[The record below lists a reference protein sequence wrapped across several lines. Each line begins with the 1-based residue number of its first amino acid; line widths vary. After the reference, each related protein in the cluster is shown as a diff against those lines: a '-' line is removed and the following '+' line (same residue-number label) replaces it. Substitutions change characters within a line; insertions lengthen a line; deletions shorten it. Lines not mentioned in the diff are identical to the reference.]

1 MAKFNVLQD
10 FKRGPLDLYRQQ
22 ASFCWKKLKVFL
34 DTEEVVNYQ
43 NDLYTELLSHLDYLS
58 SDPIH
63 SLSFDEERRLACR
76 QNFIYK
82 SIELLSI
89 PYLIQ
94 NLKFPA
100 AATRIMM
107 QLSPSSTIKFS
118 VTDSLFTNVIRT
130 LGTERHEHFLTEA
143 EEGQII
149 GCYGLTEVAHG
160 SNVKG
165 MQTTATYNKENRS
178 FVVNSTSFEAAKC
191 WVGGLGQ
198 MATHAIVYAQLYTE
212 NTHQGLHCF
221 VVPVRDPKTLLP
233 YPGVTVG
240 DMGEK
245 IGLNGIDNGFV
256 MFNNYEIPKENLL
269 NKLGDVTDNGQYVT
283 PFRDP
288 NKRHGAALGALSV
301 GRVTITALCE
311 AYGVKG
317 LTIAIR
323 YSAVRKQFGPDNSPE
338 VPLLEYQTHQYR
350 LLPYLAAAYVLR
362 IFSSKL
368 FEDQYQFAID
378 SALGNNKEKLPELG
392 TELHAV
398 SSASKPIAGWTM
410 RDAIQEC
417 RECCGGHGYLKAARL
432 GDIRNDHDANLTY
445 EGENHVLI
453 QQTANWLIK
462 LWPLVLKG
470 QRIATPL
477 RSVDFLTDG
486 LKILGGVTWKAGN
499 VEEVCQ
505 PEIIMSIYQWL
516 VCYLLKSTHDK
527 LENLLAKKDVFWAKN
542 DNQVF
547 HAKNLSIAFIQHF
560 MLQTMLETIQ
570 VAPSPEI
577 KAVLTKLFALYGLF
591 SLETYHM
598 TSLYQGEMAR
608 GSTPATLIR
617 DAILRLCS
625 ELKGEAVAL
634 VDVLAPPDFVLNS
647 PLGASDGEVY
657 KRLQSAIFGSPYAMR
672 RPDWWQDI
680 TNWKVNV
687 LKGKL

>member
-1 MAKFNVLQD
+1 MADYWKSQDRKYCDFCKCWIADNKPSRDFHENGKRHKDNVKKRLKTITKD
-10 FKRGPLDLYRQQ
+10 SAKAFKESAKVEDAIKSMEAAAMEAYRRDMEHNASADLTSMAIAKRVEEENLEIANRKLWHEIPSIDGQKSYYWNTVTNETTWTEPPEGFLSIKEQQEQKSKETLKKMREVNKYEQKEAMLRAQEKDLD
-22 ASFCWKKLKVFL
+22 
-34 DTEEVVNYQ
+34 DM
-43 NDLYTELLSHLDYLS
+43 
-58 SDPIH
+58 
-63 SLSFDEERRLACR
+63 EERARAAR
-76 QNFIYK
+76 ERMKARRVKEDTPPPVYGPIIDPGKND
-82 SIELLSI
+82 
-89 PYLIQ
+89 PY
-94 NLKFPA
+94 
-100 AATRIMM
+100 
-107 QLSPSSTIKFS
+107 
-118 VTDSLFTNVIRT
+118 
-130 LGTERHEHFLTEA
+130 
-143 EEGQII
+143 GQW
-149 GCYGLTEVAHG
+149 
-160 SNVKG
+160 
-165 MQTTATYNKENRS
+165 TA
-178 FVVNSTSFEAAKC
+178 VVRES
-191 WVGGLGQ
+191 
-198 MATHAIVYAQLYTE
+198 
-212 NTHQGLHCF
+212 
-221 VVPVRDPKTLLP
+221 
-233 YPGVTVG
+233 
-240 DMGEK
+240 
-245 IGLNGIDNGFV
+245 FV